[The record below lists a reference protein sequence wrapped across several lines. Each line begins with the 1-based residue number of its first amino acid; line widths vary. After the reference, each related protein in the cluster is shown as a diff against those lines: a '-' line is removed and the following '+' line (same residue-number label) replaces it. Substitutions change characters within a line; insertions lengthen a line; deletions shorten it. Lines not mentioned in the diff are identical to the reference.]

1 MNSLMKQI
9 LAVISMNIKS
19 LPQRVWSSLTT
30 MLSIAV
36 VVGVLL
42 AFLAMS
48 DGFDKTLKG
57 SGSND
62 VAIILNAGSQ
72 SELNSGLSG
81 EVVKIVSNA
90 PGIAKDENGPI
101 TSPELY
107 VIVDGI
113 KKSSL
118 TEVNLPL
125 RGIALAGLKLRK
137 NVEIVKGR
145 MFEPGKNEL
154 VVGTSILDQ
163 FSGFELG
170 NEISLGGVQWTV
182 VGVFDADGSVFGSEI
197 WADYRAV
204 QAQFNRGN
212 SFQVVRVKLEIP
224 GDLKAIEAFIKAD
237 PRLRLD
243 ISTEHQYFSEQSSGI
258 SALMYIG
265 WGLAIFMAFGALAGA
280 LNTMYTSVAAR
291 SIEIAT
297 LRAIGFKGI
306 AAFFGTMVESFILA
320 FIGGIIGT
328 IAVFILFDGI
338 TTSTM
343 GANFSQIVFSFDLSM
358 AAFLTGIKLALII
371 GLVGGFFPAWRA
383 SRIPVVVAFTTST

>member
-1 MNSLMKQI
+1 MNSLIRQI
-9 LAVISMNIKS
+9 VAVVGMNLKS
-19 LPQRVWSSLTT
+19 LPQRFWSSLTT

-48 DGFDKTLKG
+48 DGFDKTLEG
-57 SGSND
+57 SGSDD
-62 VAIILNAGSQ
+62 VAVILNAGSQ
-72 SELNSGLSG
+72 AELNSGLSG

-118 TEVNLPL
+118 TKVNLPL
-125 RGIALAGLKLRK
+125 RGLALSGLELRR
-137 NVEIVKGR
+137 NITIVKGR

-154 VVGTSILDQ
+154 VAGASILDQ

-170 NEISLGGVQWTV
+170 NEVSLGGVKWIV
-182 VGVFDADGSVFGSEI
+182 VGVFDAAGSVFASEI

-204 QAQFNRGN
+204 QTQFNRGN
-212 SFQVVRVKLEIP
+212 SFQVVRVKLENP
-224 GDLKAIEAFIKAD
+224 SDVSSIEKFIKGD
-237 PRLRLD
+237 PRLSLD
-243 ISTEHQYFSEQSSGI
+243 IKTEKRYFSEQSSGI
-258 SALMYIG
+258 SALMYVG

-291 SIEIAT
+291 SVEIAT
-297 LRAIGFKGI
+297 LRAIGFSGI
-306 AAFFGTMVESFILA
+306 AAFFGTMVESIVLA
-320 FIGGIIGT
+320 FIGGILGT
-328 IAVFILFDGI
+328 LVVFIMFDGI

-343 GANFSQIVFSFDLSM
+343 GASFSQIVFSFDLST
-358 AAFLTGIKLALII
+358 AAFITGIKMALVI

-383 SRIPVVVAFTTST
+383 SRTPVVVAFTSSS

>member
-1 MNSLMKQI
+1 MNSLMRQI
-9 LAVISMNIKS
+9 IVVVGMNLKS
-19 LPQRVWSSLTT
+19 LPQRFWSSLTT

-48 DGFDKTLKG
+48 DGFDKTLEG
-57 SGSND
+57 SGSDD
-62 VAIILNAGSQ
+62 VAVILNAGSQ
-72 SELNSGLSG
+72 AELNSGLSG

-90 PGIAKDENGPI
+90 PGIARDKNGPI

-118 TEVNLPL
+118 TKVNLPL
-125 RGIALAGLKLRK
+125 RGLALSGLDLRGNIK
-137 NVEIVKGR
+137 IIKGR

-154 VVGTSILDQ
+154 VVGASILDQ

-170 NEISLGGVQWTV
+170 NEISLGGVKWFV
-182 VGVFDADGSVFGSEI
+182 VGVFDAGGSVFASEI

-204 QAQFNRGN
+204 QTQFNRGN
-212 SFQVVRVKLEIP
+212 SFQVVRVKLEKA
-224 GDLKAIEAFIKAD
+224 GDISAIEKFIEND
-237 PRLRLD
+237 PRLSLD
-243 ISTEHQYFSEQSSGI
+243 IKTEKRYFSEQSSGI
-258 SALMYIG
+258 SALMYVG

-291 SIEIAT
+291 SVEIAT
-297 LRAIGFKGI
+297 LRAIGFRGI
-306 AAFFGTMVESFILA
+306 AAFFGTMVESIILA
-320 FIGGIIGT
+320 FIGGILGT
-328 IAVFILFDGI
+328 LVVFILFDGI

-343 GANFSQIVFSFDLSM
+343 GASFSQIVFSFDLST
-358 AAFLTGIKLALII
+358 AAFITGIKMALVI
-371 GLVGGFFPAWRA
+371 GLVGGFFPAWKA
-383 SRIPVVVAFTTST
+383 SRTPVVVAFTSST

>member
-1 MNSLMKQI
+1 MSSIMKQI
-9 LAVISMNIKS
+9 SAVVAMNVKS
-19 LPQRVWSSLTT
+19 LPQRFWSSLTT

-62 VAIILNAGSQ
+62 VAVILNAGSQ
-72 SELNSGLSG
+72 AELNSGLSG
-81 EVVKIVSNA
+81 EVVKIVTNA
-90 PGIAKDENGPI
+90 PGIAKDQNGPI

-137 NVEIVKGR
+137 NVKIAKGR

-154 VVGTSILDQ
+154 VVGSSILDQ

-170 NEISLGGVQWTV
+170 NEISLGGVKWIV
-182 VGVFDADGSVFGSEI
+182 VGVFDAGGSVFGSEI

-204 QAQFNRGN
+204 QTQFNRGN
-212 SFQVVRVKLEIP
+212 SFQVVRVKLEKA
-224 GDLKAIEAFIKAD
+224 GDLSAIKAFIEAD
-237 PRLRLD
+237 PRLSLD
-243 ISTEHQYFSEQSSGI
+243 ISTEDEYFSEQSSGI

-291 SIEIAT
+291 SVEIAT
-297 LRAIGFKGI
+297 LRAIGFRGI
-306 AAFFGTMVESFILA
+306 AAFFGTMVESFVLA
-320 FIGGIIGT
+320 LIGGILGT

-343 GANFSQIVFSFDLSM
+343 GASFSQIVFSFDLST
-358 AAFLTGIKLALII
+358 AAFMTGIEMALVI

-383 SRIPVVVAFTTST
+383 SRIPVVVAFTSSI

>member
-1 MNSLMKQI
+1 MNSLIKQI
-9 LAVISMNIKS
+9 VVVVAMNLKS
-19 LPQRVWSSLTT
+19 LPQRFWSSLTT

-48 DGFDKTLKG
+48 DGFEKTLEG
-57 SGSND
+57 SGSDD
-62 VAIILNAGSQ
+62 VAVILNAGSQ
-72 SELNSGLSG
+72 AELNSGLSG

-90 PGIAKDENGPI
+90 PGIARDENGPI

-125 RGIALAGLKLRK
+125 RGLALSGLDLRG
-137 NVEIVKGR
+137 NVKIIKGR

-154 VVGTSILDQ
+154 VVGASILDQ

-170 NEISLGGVQWTV
+170 NEISLGGVKWIV
-182 VGVFDADGSVFGSEI
+182 VGVFDAGGSVFASEI

-204 QAQFNRGN
+204 QTQFNRGN
-212 SFQVVRVKLEIP
+212 SFQVVRVKLEQA
-224 GDLKAIEAFIKAD
+224 GDLIAIKKFIEND
-237 PRLRLD
+237 PRLSLD
-243 ISTEHQYFSEQSSGI
+243 IKTEKRYFSEQSSGI
-258 SALMYIG
+258 SALMYVG

-291 SIEIAT
+291 SVEIAT
-297 LRAIGFKGI
+297 LRAIGFSGI
-306 AAFFGTMVESFILA
+306 AAFFGTMVESITLA
-320 FIGGIIGT
+320 FIGGIVGT
-328 IAVFILFDGI
+328 LVVFILFDGI

-343 GANFSQIVFSFDLSM
+343 GASFSQIVFSFDLSI
-358 AAFLTGIKLALII
+358 AAFITGIKMALVI

-383 SRIPVVVAFTTST
+383 SRTPVVVAFTS